1 MSVLL
6 ELKIVQNYRHRMH
19 AKTPPLHQFVYPFTL
34 EPHILAQSPPLHEK
48 IQLLRANQAAIL
60 QNRLDEAERKKWV
73 RTGASLF
80 DAWLKSVFVSGRRP

>member
-1 MSVLL
+1 
-6 ELKIVQNYRHRMH
+6 
-19 AKTPPLHQFVYPFTL
+19 
-34 EPHILAQSPPLHEK
+34 LHEK

-73 RTGASLF
+73 RTRASLF